1 MTNNEIASL
10 LRKVAASY
18 AILDE
23 KKHWFQITA
32 YQKAADSIEAD
43 TVQIADLIKAGKLD
57 NIPGIG
63 PTIQSRLI
71 ELVETGRVKHF
82 DEIMQQIPSSV
93 FPLLDIPGF
102 GPKKSYKLVTNLK
115 LQNPRTIIQDIYEN
129 AKKGKIS
136 VLDGFGQ
143 KSEKDIIRAIDEY
156 KQGKT
161 KTSRMTLPYA
171 FELAESILEYL
182 RKCPDVIEVQPLGS
196 MRRRMP
202 TIGDIDIAAA
212 SNNPAGVLE
221 YFISYPQKSRVIEK
235 GEKTASI
242 IVSSGKQID
251 LMIASPE
258 GFGALLQH
266 FTGSKAHNVHLR
278 DYALSKKLSLS
289 EYGIKKQTKDGSVV
303 LTKINTEQNFYN
315 ALGLQWIPPE
325 LREDAG
331 EIEIAIRHDLPDLV
345 ELKNIKGDFHL
356 HSSYPIEPSHD
367 MGVHNFDQMIR
378 KAISLGYEYIGF
390 SEHNPSI
397 SGHTSKQIYEILSQ
411 RNINIEQM
419 KLKYKNTI
427 RVFSLLEID
436 ILTDGK
442 LAVDDKSLELLDA
455 AIVSIHSS
463 FGMDRDKMTKR
474 VISGLSHPKAKILAH
489 PTGRLLNQRNGYD
502 LDWEQLFDFCR
513 KNNKALEINS
523 WPVRLDLP
531 DNLVRKAKDSGVALT
546 IDTDSHNLNHMDLM
560 KYGIFVARRGWC
572 SRNDILN
579 TKTYNEVAQWFKS

>member
-1 MTNNEIASL
+1 MTNSEIASL

-43 TVQIADLIKAGKLD
+43 TVQIADLFRSGKHTG
-57 NIPGIG
+57 IPGIG
-63 PTIQSRLI
+63 PTIQSRLT
-71 ELVETGRVKHF
+71 ELLDTGRVKHF
-82 DEIMQQIPSSV
+82 DELMEHIPSSV

-102 GPKKSYKLVTNLK
+102 GPKKSYKLVTELK
-115 LQNPRTIIQDIYEN
+115 LKNPKTVIRDIYEN
-129 AKKGKIS
+129 AKKGNIS

-143 KSEKDIIRAIDEY
+143 KSETDIIRAIDEY

-182 RKCPDVIEVQPLGS
+182 KKSPNVIEAQPLGS
-196 MRRRMP
+196 LRRRMP
-202 TIGDIDIAAA
+202 TIGDIDIAAT
-212 SNNPAGVLE
+212 SNNPAGVLD
-221 YFISYPQKSRVIEK
+221 YFTNYPQKIRVIEK

-242 IVSSGKQID
+242 LVSSGKQID

-278 DYALSKKLSLS
+278 DFALSKKLSLS
-289 EYGIKKQTKDGSVV
+289 EYGIKKQNKDGSPA
-303 LTKINTEQNFYN
+303 LSRINTEEKFYG
-315 ALGLQWIPPE
+315 ALGLQWVPPE
-325 LREDAG
+325 LREDSG
-331 EIEIAIRHDLPDLV
+331 EIETAMTHSLPELIDLKD
-345 ELKNIKGDFHL
+345 IKGDFHL
-356 HSSYPIEPSHD
+356 HSSFPIEPSHD

-378 KAISLGYEYIGF
+378 KAISLSYDYIGF
-390 SEHNPSI
+390 SEHNPSV
-397 SGHTSKQIYEILSQ
+397 SRHTGEQIYEILSK
-411 RNINIEQM
+411 RNIIIEQM
-419 KLKYKNTI
+419 KLKYKNNI
-427 RVFSLLEID
+427 RLFSLLEID
-436 ILTDGK
+436 ILTDGQ

-463 FGMDRDKMTKR
+463 FGMDRNKMTKR

-502 LDWEQLFDFCR
+502 LDWEQLFDFCQ

-531 DNLVRKAKDSGVALT
+531 DSLVRKAKDLGIMLT

-560 KYGIFVARRGWC
+560 RYGVFVARRGWC
-572 SRNDILN
+572 TRNDILN
-579 TKTYNEVAQWFKS
+579 TKTYNEVARWFKS